1 MDLDAAIREK
11 VLSRDTRYEMAAY
24 LFIYEALAFTQQL
37 LRRDDPNQDAAQRHV
52 SGKELL
58 DGIRQYAAQSFGP
71 LTPTVFNN
79 WGIRRTADF
88 GEIVFNLVESDLLG
102 KTDGD
107 RREDFADGFDL
118 ETAFEEPLQGS

>member
-11 VLSRDTRYEMAAY
+11 VLARDTRYELAAY
-24 LFIYEALAFTQQL
+24 FFIYEALAFTQKL
-37 LRRDDPNQDAAQRHV
+37 LGRDDPNLDAPQRHV
-52 SGKELL
+52 SGKELIE
-58 DGIRQYAAQSFGP
+58 GIRQYAMQSFGP
-71 LTPTVFNN
+71 LAPTVFRN

-88 GEIVFNLVESDLLG
+88 GEIVFNLVEGDLLG

-118 ETAFEEPLQGS
+118 DTAFEEPLQDS

>member
-11 VLSRDTRYEMAAY
+11 VLSRDTRYELAAY
-24 LFIYEALAFTQQL
+24 FFIYEALAFTQKL
-37 LRRDDPNQDAAQRHV
+37 LGRDDPKLDAAQRHV
-52 SGKELL
+52 SGRELIE
-58 DGIRQYAAQSFGP
+58 GIRQYAMQGFGP
-71 LTPTVFNN
+71 LAPTVFKS

-118 ETAFEEPLQGS
+118 DTAFEEPLQDS

>member
-11 VLSRDTRYEMAAY
+11 VLSRDTRYELAAY
-24 LFIYEALAFTQQL
+24 FFIYEALAFTQKFL
-37 LRRDDPNQDAAQRHV
+37 GRDDPNMDAAQRHV
-52 SGKELL
+52 SGKELIE
-58 DGIRQYAAQSFGP
+58 GIRQYAAQSFGP
-71 LTPTVFNN
+71 LTPTVFKN
-79 WGIRRTADF
+79 WGIHRTADF

-118 ETAFEEPLQGS
+118 ETAFEEPLQGP